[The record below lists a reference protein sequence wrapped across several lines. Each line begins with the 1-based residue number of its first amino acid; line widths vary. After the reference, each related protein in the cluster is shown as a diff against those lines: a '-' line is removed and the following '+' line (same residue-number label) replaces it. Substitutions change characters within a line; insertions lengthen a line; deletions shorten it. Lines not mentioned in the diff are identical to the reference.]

1 MVIIISHVQA
11 HFSHLPAAAYR
22 GRSNQSIVTK
32 HAGKKAPRVNHLG
45 GGRYSTLE
53 KMICYNEDRAWLI
66 TDESMNI

>member
-32 HAGKKAPRVNHLG
+32 HAGKKAPRADHLG
-45 GGRYSTLE
+45 GGRYST
-53 KMICYNEDRAWLI
+53 
-66 TDESMNI
+66 